1 VGEKNEVYFYGG
13 SGSAASF
20 GLDFGTNPVTGM
32 ASNHAT
38 LNPFTGGGFNDD
50 STNDLGINSSTDQWV
65 HIAMTWNGTVVVTY
79 VNGLAKITTQGTG
92 GITALA
98 TAMSV
103 LTIGCNP
110 SNMNC
115 FNGMFDE
122 FRIWN
127 VARSASQIQGSYN
140 KPLVGNET
148 GLVGYWKFDEAPG
161 ATTAADSVTAGGHT
175 AHPGTLK
182 ADTTAHNPTFVT
194 PPVPVPLVCP

>member
-1 VGEKNEVYFYGG
+1 
-13 SGSAASF
+13 
-20 GLDFGTNPVTGM
+20 
-32 ASNHAT
+32 
-38 LNPFTGGGFNDD
+38 
-50 STNDLGINSSTDQWV
+50 
-65 HIAMTWNGTVVVTY
+65 
-79 VNGLAKITTQGTG
+79 
-92 GITALA
+92 
-98 TAMSV
+98 MSV

-161 ATTAADSVTAGGHT
+161 ATTAADAVTAGGHT